1 MDSNEVICNCNNVTR
16 GDIEKA
22 VKEKGLKDVKEVSAY
37 LKAGVFCGAC
47 LDDIKAI
54 VDSLK

>member
-1 MDSNEVICNCNNVTR
+1 MLFRS
-16 GDIEKA
+16 DIEKA